1 MIAVIQRTKSGAVKV
16 KEKIIGQID
25 KGFVIFL
32 GVTDTDKETDADYL
46 ADKIAHIRVFK
57 DNNDKMNFSIQDV
70 GGSALVI
77 SQFTLC
83 GDTRKGRRP
92 SFIHAAHPDKGKV
105 LYEYFMGQLKSK
117 DITISSGEFGATMEV
132 SLVNDGPA
140 TFVLD
145 SNNH

>member
-32 GVTDTDKETDADYL
+32 GVTDTDRETDADYL

-70 GGSALVI
+70 SGSALVI

-92 SFIHAAHPDKGKV
+92 SFLHAAYPDKGKA
-105 LYEYFMGQLKSK
+105 LYEYFIRKLKSK
-117 DITISSGEFGATMEV
+117 EITISSGEFGANMEV
-132 SLVNDGPA
+132 SLVNDGPV

-145 SNNH
+145 SNNR

>member
-1 MIAVIQRTKSGAVKV
+1 LIAVIQRTKSGAVKV

-32 GVTDTDKETDADYL
+32 GVTDTDRETDADYL
-46 ADKIAHIRVFK
+46 ADKIAHIRVFN

-70 GGSALVI
+70 SGSALVI

-92 SFIHAAHPDKGKV
+92 SFIHAAYPDKGKA
-105 LYEYFMGQLKSK
+105 LYEYFIRKLKSK
-117 DITISSGEFGATMEV
+117 EITISSGEFGANMEV
-132 SLVNDGPA
+132 SLVNDGPV

-145 SNNH
+145 SNNR

>member
-32 GVTDTDKETDADYL
+32 GVTDTDRETDADYL

-70 GGSALVI
+70 SGSALVI

-92 SFIHAAHPDKGKV
+92 SFIHAAYPDKGKA
-105 LYEYFMGQLKSK
+105 LYEYFIRKLKSK
-117 DITISSGEFGATMEV
+117 EITISSGEFGANMEV
-132 SLVNDGPA
+132 SLVNDGPV

-145 SNNH
+145 SNNR

>member
-32 GVTDTDKETDADYL
+32 GVTDTDRETDADYL

-57 DNNDKMNFSIQDV
+57 DNNDKMNFSIQDIS
-70 GGSALVI
+70 GSALVI

-92 SFIHAAHPDKGKV
+92 SFFHAAYPDKGKA
-105 LYEYFMGQLKSK
+105 LYEYFIRKLKSK
-117 DITISSGEFGATMEV
+117 EITISSGEFGANMEV
-132 SLVNDGPA
+132 SLVNDGPV

-145 SNNH
+145 SNNR

>member
-32 GVTDTDKETDADYL
+32 GVTDTDRETDADYL
-46 ADKIAHIRVFK
+46 ADKIAHIRVFN

-70 GGSALVI
+70 SGSALVI

-92 SFIHAAHPDKGKV
+92 SFIHAAYPDKGKA
-105 LYEYFMGQLKSK
+105 LYEYFIRKLKSK
-117 DITISSGEFGATMEV
+117 EITISSGEFGANMEV
-132 SLVNDGPA
+132 SLVNDGPV

-145 SNNH
+145 SNNR

>member
-1 MIAVIQRTKSGAVKV
+1 MIAVIQRTKSGTVKV

-32 GVTDTDKETDADYL
+32 GVTDTDRETDADYL

-70 GGSALVI
+70 SGSALVI

-92 SFIHAAHPDKGKV
+92 SFIHAAYPDKGKA
-105 LYEYFMGQLKSK
+105 LYEYFIRELKSK
-117 DITISSGEFGATMEV
+117 DITISSGEFGANMEV
-132 SLVNDGPA
+132 SLVNDGPV

-145 SNNH
+145 SNNR

>member
-1 MIAVIQRTKSGAVKV
+1 MIAVIQRTKLGAVKV
-16 KEKIIGQID
+16 KDKIIGQID

-32 GVTDTDKETDADYL
+32 GVTDT
-46 ADKIAHIRVFK
+46 
-57 DNNDKMNFSIQDV
+57 
-70 GGSALVI
+70 
-77 SQFTLC
+77 
-83 GDTRKGRRP
+83 
-92 SFIHAAHPDKGKV
+92 DKGKV

>member
-32 GVTDTDKETDADYL
+32 GVTDTDGETDADYL

-57 DNNDKMNFSIQDV
+57 DNNHKMNLSIQDIS
-70 GGSALVI
+70 GSALVI

-92 SFIHAAHPDKGKV
+92 SFIHAANPDKGKA
-105 LYEYFMGQLKSK
+105 LYEYFMEQLKSK

>member
-1 MIAVIQRTKSGAVKV
+1 MIAVIQRTKLGAVKV

-32 GVTDTDKETDADYL
+32 GVTDTDGETDADYL

-57 DNNDKMNFSIQDV
+57 DNNDKMNLSIQDIS
-70 GGSALVI
+70 GSALVI

>member
-32 GVTDTDKETDADYL
+32 GVTDTDRETDADYL

-57 DNNDKMNFSIQDV
+57 DNNDKMNFSIQDIS
-70 GGSALVI
+70 GSALVI

-92 SFIHAAHPDKGKV
+92 SFIHAAYPDKGKA
-105 LYEYFMGQLKSK
+105 LYEYFIRKLKSK
-117 DITISSGEFGATMEV
+117 EITISSGEFGANMEV
-132 SLVNDGPA
+132 SLVNDGPV

-145 SNNH
+145 SNNR

>member
-32 GVTDTDKETDADYL
+32 GVTDTDRETDADYL

-70 GGSALVI
+70 SGSALVI

-92 SFIHAAHPDKGKV
+92 SFIHAAYPDKGKA
-105 LYEYFMGQLKSK
+105 LYEYFIRKLKSK
-117 DITISSGEFGATMEV
+117 DITISSGEFGANMEV
-132 SLVNDGPA
+132 SLVNDGPV

-145 SNNH
+145 SNNR

>member
-1 MIAVIQRTKSGAVKV
+1 LIAVIQRTKSGAVKV

-32 GVTDTDKETDADYL
+32 GVTDTDRETDADYL

-57 DNNDKMNFSIQDV
+57 DNNDKMNFSIQDIS
-70 GGSALVI
+70 GSALVI

-92 SFIHAAHPDKGKV
+92 SFIHAAYPDKGKA
-105 LYEYFMGQLKSK
+105 LYEYFIGELKSK
-117 DITISSGEFGATMEV
+117 DITISSGEFGVNMEV
-132 SLVNDGPA
+132 SLVNDGPV

-145 SNNH
+145 SNNR